1 MTETQSPAGRPE
13 RRTSEQWAERVRN
26 YEASGQSQRA
36 FCAERGIGQSS
47 LRYWKRRLEQGSGI
61 EDTRTSGSTRLV
73 PVKLVEEAA
82 GLADSGLVV
91 VSQRGIRVEIARQFD
106 AATLARVLATLAAA

>member
-13 RRTSEQWAERVRN
+13 RRTSELWAELVRN

-61 EDTRTSGSTRLV
+61 EDRLTSRNTRLV
-73 PVKLVEEAA
+73 PVKLLEEAA
-82 GLADSGLVV
+82 GSLNSSLVV
-91 VSQRGIRVEIARQFD
+91 VSQRGIRVEIAREFD
-106 AATLARVLATLAAA
+106 APTLARVLATLAAA